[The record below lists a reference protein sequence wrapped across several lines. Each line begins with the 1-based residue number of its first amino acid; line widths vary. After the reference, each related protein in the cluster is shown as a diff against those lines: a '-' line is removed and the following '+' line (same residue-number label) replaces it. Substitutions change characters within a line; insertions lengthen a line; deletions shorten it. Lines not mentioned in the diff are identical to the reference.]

1 MNQKFRQLL
10 FSGLLD
16 QDVKVS
22 VRQRESSFGGEPE
35 DEVSLGFHQV
45 QAVALRGQAQQPR
58 TGVDEGRLL
67 VGRHLVI
74 VGLKVDLK
82 TKRQN

>member
-22 VRQRESSFGGEPE
+22 VRQRESSFGCEPE
-35 DEVSLGFHQV
+35 DEVSLGLHQV

-58 TGVDEGRLL
+58 TDVDEGRLL
-67 VGRHLVI
+67 VGSHLVI

-82 TKRQN
+82 TNS